1 MGTIFLFL
9 WGGIQNR
16 ERSAISNVLLKWKI
30 VVKIIPNHTLNL
42 FSGGIWPCQHL
53 FKKHNGVGSYHFSI
67 TVQKLRHAGDLYL
80 IVWCILMGVVS
91 KWSSSNCR
99 FVTALSKKRPS
110 DCTVDMQQMLST
122 GCRHLWIWRSRV
134 CVSRI
139 RTLKCLQNFYFL
151 SSRCPAPAMPQ
162 QGRPPS
168 PKTPTLSGHGFLVLA
183 QSWPL
188 PIPTAEPDI
197 WCCSSAPSCPAR
209 GWMVGS
215 NFNPHGYSTL
225 AVTLLCVLSKPSTDF
240 AFKTKFH

>member
-1 MGTIFLFL
+1 MSAFVQETQWCGFL
-9 WGGIQNR
+9 
-16 ERSAISNVLLKWKI
+16 S
-30 VVKIIPNHTLNL
+30 L
-42 FSGGIWPCQHL
+42 FHYSSEIKACRRPVFNSLVYPHGRCL
-53 FKKHNGVGSYHFSI
+53 
-67 TVQKLRHAGDLYL
+67 T
-80 IVWCILMGVVS
+80 
-91 KWSSSNCR
+91 WSSSNCR

-122 GCRHLWIWRSRV
+122 GCRHLWFWRSRV
-134 CVSRI
+134 CASGI

-162 QGRPPS
+162 QGRSPS

-197 WCCSSAPSCPAR
+197 WCCSSAPSCPAC
-209 GWMVGS
+209 GWTVGS